1 MAMNALLSRLSC
13 AGLGLMLAAS
23 LAHAQEL
30 KDVPRNRTLIS
41 QGWDFYNQV
50 PSPTNF
56 SPYAGVLLHQRNS
69 LHYTVSE
76 FLFYTNYNTGELIP
90 WQAES
95 FTYNDAK
102 TEITIKLRDGV
113 KWADG
118 KPFTADD
125 VVFTAEMLKSVAP
138 DLILSAAIKEWV
150 ARAEAIDPLTVK
162 LTLTKPGPR
171 FAMDFLVQ
179 GTSSRFTIL
188 PKHVWEGK
196 DPRTFTFFD
205 VEKGWPLGTGP
216 YKLVRSDSGA
226 IVYDRRDSWWAVDQG
241 LVTAMPAIERIVY
254 KPATVEALP
263 QLFTNNEVDIGRS
276 LQIGAFEAG
285 QARNPGLVSW
295 NEEGPVWGVPDGCV
309 FRLAFNN
316 QHAPFDSVDFRQAIN
331 HAINRDQIVD
341 IAYEGSVPKAVL
353 PYASYGGLTAYSD
366 KLADLQQAN
375 GSDVADPALTQ
386 KLMLQAGFKK
396 GADGQWAKPDGSALP
411 ITIIMMQGNPIGP
424 VIVQQ
429 LKSAGFNVVFQA
441 LQDAAFTDATLTGNF
456 DAALNTHC
464 GSFYDPWQTLNHF
477 HSKYALPQGQKPA
490 DPRALTRYS
499 NPELD
504 GLLNQM
510 EGMIPSVEDPA
521 YVKLVRDASSIFLRD
536 LPEIVLAE
544 EFHVVTFNT
553 TYWQGYPSAKDPYVA
568 PYPPW
573 EGFAMVIHRLK
584 PTQ

>member
-1 MAMNALLSRLSC
+1 LSY
-13 AGLGLMLAAS
+13 AGLGLILAGSAVS
-23 LAHAQEL
+23 AQEI
-30 KDVPRNRTLIS
+30 KDVPRERTLIS

-95 FTYNDAK
+95 FTYNDNK
-102 TEITIKLRDGV
+102 TEITIKIRDGV

-118 KPFTADD
+118 KPFTAED
-125 VVFTAEMLKSVAP
+125 VVFTADMLKSVAP
-138 DLILSAAIKEWV
+138 DLVLSAAIKEWI
-150 ARAEAIDPLTVK
+150 AKAEAIDPLTVK

-179 GTSSRFTIL
+179 GTASRFTIL
-188 PKHVWEGK
+188 PKHVWEGQ
-196 DPRTFTFFD
+196 DPRTFGFYD
-205 VEKGWPLGTGP
+205 PAKGWPLGTGP
-216 YKLVRSDSGA
+216 YKLVKSDSGS
-226 IVYDRRDSWWAVDQG
+226 IIYDRRDDWWAVDAG
-241 LVTAMPAIERIVY
+241 LVKAMPAVERIVY

-285 QARNPGLVSW
+285 SARNPGLVSW
-295 NEEGPVWGVPDGCV
+295 NEQGPVWGVPDGCV
-309 FRLAFNN
+309 FRLAFNTSKP
-316 QHAPFDSVDFRQAIN
+316 PFDDVELRRALNFAVD
-331 HAINRDQIVD
+331 RDQIVD

-353 PYASYGGLTAYSD
+353 PFASYGGLVAYSE
-366 KLADLQQAN
+366 KLGNMEQAHAADA
-375 GSDVADPALTQ
+375 VDPARMTELLT
-386 KLMLQAGFKK
+386 KKGYAK
-396 GADGQWAKPDGSALP
+396 GADGSWAKPDGSPLP

-441 LQDAAFTDATLTGNF
+441 LQDAAFNDSVLTGNF
-456 DAALNTHC
+456 EAALNTHC
-464 GSFYDPWQTLNHF
+464 GSFYDPWQTLQHF
-477 HSKYALPQGQKPA
+477 HSKYALPAGQKPA
-490 DPRALTRYS
+490 DPRAITRYG

-504 GLLNQM
+504 ALLNKM
-510 EGMIPSVEDPA
+510 EGMIPSVTDET
-521 YVKLVRDASSIFLRD
+521 YMGSVRQASEIFLRD
-536 LPEIVLAE
+536 LPELVFAE

-573 EGFAMVIHRLK
+573 EGFAMVIHRLQ